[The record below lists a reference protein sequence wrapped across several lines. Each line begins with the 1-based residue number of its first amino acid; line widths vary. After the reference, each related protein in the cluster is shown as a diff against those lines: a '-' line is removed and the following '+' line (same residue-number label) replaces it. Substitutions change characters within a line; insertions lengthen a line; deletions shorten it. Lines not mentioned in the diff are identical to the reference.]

1 MWPIPIFTDVQVK
14 TITATPSR
22 CPGSKGDH
30 RDPHWRVSLKLN
42 MECRNVQPL
51 SCNKLHFHVDF
62 PREIIYEKLNKTAG
76 FKTGENHRK
85 PLAPSHIFFF
95 LIDILLGLSA
105 KWGMPKEY
113 VCKCIYIY
121 MHMGT
126 MSLVSTMD
134 NLRFQFSFSAFP
146 QGFQPATSGSHP
158 GAEFQSPDL
167 SGTSR
172 NTKNHWKKNK
182 LWRSYDIIQWHGIFQ
197 QDSRNMEGI
206 PSRLQDER
214 PHNIFNSKPG
224 RPRLPSRTGN
234 LSMLIYHH
242 LPMLCMLHILKQLPG
257 RPSPWTWGFTA
268 RNHKYQCLAWSSRC
282 RTIQIKPNQTTSHLG
297 RVWK

>member
-51 SCNKLHFHVDF
+51 SCNKLHFHVGF

-158 GAEFQSPDL
+158 GAEFQPPTCRAHL
-167 SGTSR
+167 ETPR
-172 NTKNHWKKNK
+172 TT
-182 LWRSYDIIQWHGIFQ
+182 
-197 QDSRNMEGI
+197 
-206 PSRLQDER
+206 
-214 PHNIFNSKPG
+214 G
-224 RPRLPSRTGN
+224 RKIN
-234 LSMLIYHH
+234 CEDH
-242 LPMLCMLHILKQLPG
+242 
-257 RPSPWTWGFTA
+257 
-268 RNHKYQCLAWSSRC
+268 
-282 RTIQIKPNQTTSHLG
+282 TTSYNDMESFSKILETWRG
-297 RVWK
+297 FQAACKTRDLTIFSTPNPADQDFQVGQAIWVC